1 MVRSSDVPPVII
13 IITRDT
19 SATPALQRARTNPGQ
34 KKKNLASPCPSPSP
48 SSSSCLNAHIH
59 SHTLRQSP
67 LGIMI
72 MKEMQCVSLRGVF
85 VLHGGFDV
93 KLRKRKGKAERESDI
108 FMLDGNPLSNVKKM
122 IPLSLNRLYLE
133 DAPHVGCLCACAFI
147 HTCAGD
153 VLRRERSCSRIP
165 LDGTG

>member
-19 SATPALQRARTNPGQ
+19 SATPALQRALTNPDQ
-34 KKKNLASPCPSPSP
+34 KKNLASPRPSPSSP

-72 MKEMQCVSLRGVF
+72 MKEMQCVAAGGVCAA
-85 VLHGGFDV
+85 
-93 KLRKRKGKAERESDI
+93 R
-108 FMLDGNPLSNVKKM
+108 
-122 IPLSLNRLYLE
+122 RL
-133 DAPHVGCLCACAFI
+133 
-147 HTCAGD
+147 
-153 VLRRERSCSRIP
+153 
-165 LDGTG
+165 